1 MSPVAEEPP
10 EEAPEGEPELAE
22 EFYERVERVKIP
34 KDRIGVLIGRN
45 GETKRYIERKTGVEL
60 RIDSKTGEVEI
71 RPTKRVKDP
80 LDLLKA
86 KECVLAIG
94 RGFSPERAFRLLRED
109 DASLEIINL
118 YELVGRNPKALE
130 RQRARIIG
138 REGRTR
144 ELIEELSGADVSI
157 RGKTVALIGKPR
169 ELEIARKAI
178 EMLASG
184 APHGR
189 VYRYLESER
198 RRMKR
203 EKLRLWKDSEPPEL
217 L

>member
-1 MSPVAEEPP
+1 MA
-10 EEAPEGEPELAE
+10 ELAD
-22 EFYERVERVKIP
+22 EFYESAERVKIP
-34 KDRIGVLIGRN
+34 KDRIGVLIGKD
-45 GETKRYIERKTGVEL
+45 GETKRYIEEKTGVEL

-71 RPTKRVKDP
+71 RPTERVKDP
-80 LDLLKA
+80 LDLIKA

-94 RGFSPERAFRLLRED
+94 RGFSPERAFRLLREE
-109 DASLEIINL
+109 DASLEVIDL

-144 ELIEELSGADVSI
+144 QLIEELSGADVSI
-157 RGKTVALIGKPR
+157 RGKTVALIGTPR
-169 ELEIARKAI
+169 QLQVARKAI

-189 VYRYLESER
+189 VYRFLEDQR
-198 RRMKR
+198 RKMKR
-203 EKLRLWKDSEPPEL
+203 EKLRLWKDSEPPDIL
-217 L
+217 

>member
-1 MSPVAEEPP
+1 LA
-10 EEAPEGEPELAE
+10 ELAD
-22 EFYERVERVKIP
+22 EFYESAERVKIP
-34 KDRIGVLIGRN
+34 KDRIGVLIGKD
-45 GETKRYIERKTGVEL
+45 GETKRYIEEKTGVEL

-71 RPTKRVKDP
+71 RPTERVKDP
-80 LDLLKA
+80 LDLIKA

-94 RGFSPERAFRLLRED
+94 RGFSPERAFRLLREE
-109 DASLEIINL
+109 DASLEVIDL

-144 ELIEELSGADVSI
+144 QLIEELSGADVSI
-157 RGKTVALIGKPR
+157 RGKTVALIGTPR
-169 ELEIARKAI
+169 QLQVARKAI

-189 VYRYLESER
+189 VYRFLEDQR
-198 RRMKR
+198 RKMKR
-203 EKLRLWKDSEPPEL
+203 EKLRLWKDSEPPDIL
-217 L
+217 

>member
-1 MSPVAEEPP
+1 MA
-10 EEAPEGEPELAE
+10 ELAD
-22 EFYERVERVKIP
+22 EFYESAERVKIP
-34 KDRIGVLIGRN
+34 KDRIGVLIGKD
-45 GETKRYIERKTGVEL
+45 GETKRYIEEKTGVEL

-71 RPTKRVKDP
+71 RPTERVKDP
-80 LDLLKA
+80 LDLIKA

-94 RGFSPERAFRLLRED
+94 RGFSPERAFRLLREE
-109 DASLEIINL
+109 DASLEVIDL

-144 ELIEELSGADVSI
+144 QLIEELSGADVSI
-157 RGKTVALIGKPR
+157 RGKTVALIGTPR
-169 ELEIARKAI
+169 QLQIARKAI

-189 VYRYLESER
+189 VYRFLEDQR
-198 RRMKR
+198 RKMKR
-203 EKLRLWKDSEPPEL
+203 EKLRLWKDSEPPDIL
-217 L
+217 

>member
-1 MSPVAEEPP
+1 MT
-10 EEAPEGEPELAE
+10 ELAD
-22 EFYERVERVKIP
+22 EFYESAERVKIP
-34 KDRIGVLIGRN
+34 KDRIGVLIGKD
-45 GETKRYIERKTGVEL
+45 GETKRYIEEKTGVEL

-71 RPTKRVKDP
+71 RPTERVKDP
-80 LDLLKA
+80 LDLIKA

-94 RGFSPERAFRLLRED
+94 RGFSPERAFRLLREE
-109 DASLEIINL
+109 DASLEVIDL

-144 ELIEELSGADVSI
+144 QLIEELSGADVSI
-157 RGKTVALIGKPR
+157 RGKTVALIGTPR
-169 ELEIARKAI
+169 QLQIARKAI

-189 VYRYLESER
+189 VYRFLEDQR
-198 RRMKR
+198 RKMKR
-203 EKLRLWKDSEPPEL
+203 EKLRLWKDSEPPDII
-217 L
+217 